1 MVGVKDRE
9 EGRGVSVRI
18 RGGMSKGG
26 VATRDDK
33 RERREARRGE
43 DAVGGRRRRGA

>member
-1 MVGVKDRE
+1 MVGVRDRRG
-9 EGRGVSVRI
+9 GRGASVRM

-33 RERREARRGE
+33 RERSEARRGE

>member
-1 MVGVKDRE
+1 MVGVGKR
-9 EGRGVSVRI
+9 RGGKGKSVRM
-18 RGGMSKGG
+18 RKGMSKGG